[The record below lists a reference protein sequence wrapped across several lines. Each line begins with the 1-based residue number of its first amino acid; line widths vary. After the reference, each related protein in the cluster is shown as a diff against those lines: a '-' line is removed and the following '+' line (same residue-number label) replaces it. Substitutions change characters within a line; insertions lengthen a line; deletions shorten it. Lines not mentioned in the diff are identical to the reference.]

1 VSSFARRRFR
11 EELVPGLLA
20 GLGGLLGLVLGA
32 LCLVLLSAPPPL
44 LRPAEGLAL
53 LLRVILVVPLP
64 AVLGG
69 RVGLRVGEQVLRRV
83 G

>member
-1 VSSFARRRFR
+1 MTSFARRRIR

-32 LCLVLLSAPPPL
+32 LALVLLSAPPPL

-53 LLRVILVVPLP
+53 LLRVALVVPLP
-64 AVLGG
+64 AVLGS
-69 RVGLRVGEQVLRRV
+69 RAGLRLAEQVLRRV